1 MKRNGNVKV
10 DEKLLNEMFH
20 VDAHDPVMARK
31 HVEHEIDSVPLDK
44 LEWAN
49 LKRLG
54 RRKKRKILDATRINL
69 RKTRSGMETLS
80 NMFVN
85 RKLYEI
91 KKKEKSIKM
100 RIFQVSVIVISGFV
114 LAFMMLWGLLSL
126 VGWKGNV

>member
-1 MKRNGNVKV
+1 MKRNGSVKM

-20 VDAHDPVMARK
+20 VDAHDPAMARK
-31 HVEHEIDSVPLDK
+31 HVEHEIDSATLDK

-49 LKRLG
+49 LERLG

-69 RKTRSGMETLS
+69 RRACAGMETLS

-85 RKLYEI
+85 KKLYEI

-100 RIFQVSVIVISGFV
+100 LIFKVSVIVISGFV
-114 LAFMMLWGLLSL
+114 LAFMVLWGLLSL